1 MDSRRSASAIM
12 PDMPA
17 FPLNA
22 DNEAKPERL
31 LEPSAAPIRASTR
44 GPIALILTVVGVLSR
59 LLPHPPNFAP
69 VDSVSLFAGARLSA
83 WQAYLVPLAI
93 MTITDPILALYYG
106 VHPFTRWQLFTY
118 SSLLICVWIGRRVR
132 STQSYWR
139 IGTAAVACS
148 VVFFAITNF
157 GVWATSSQFSATSA
171 GLFQCYVFALPFYK
185 WTLASD
191 LFYTAVLFSLHAW
204 LSRLAAARRLPITA

>member
-1 MDSRRSASAIM
+1 
-12 PDMPA
+12 MPA
-17 FPLNA
+17 SPLNA
-22 DNEAKPERL
+22 TGALGRERS
-31 LEPSAAPIRASTR
+31 LETPAR
-44 GPIALILTVVGVLSR
+44 GPIALILTIVGVLAR

-106 VHPFTRWQLFTY
+106 VHPFGRWQLFTY
-118 SSLLICVWIGRRVR
+118 SSFLICVWIGRRVR
-132 STQSYWR
+132 AARSYWSV
-139 IGTAAVACS
+139 GAAAVACGM
-148 VVFFAITNF
+148 VFFLVTNF
-157 GVWATSSQFSATSA
+157 GVWATSSQFAATPS
-171 GLFQCYVFALPFYK
+171 GLLQCYLFALPFYK

-204 LSRLAAARRLPITA
+204 LSRLEAARRQPVAA